1 MRKTLLSIILL
12 LITFAVFSQEN
23 DIQNFWI
30 EIEKLIETASTTE
43 LELETRLSEGAS
55 FYKHSC
61 EKCDIFDLYLFSSV
75 GKTKYF
81 CIKQQNIWQ
90 IKKTAI
96 YYNVPYNLD
105 NKSTS
110 ETEYFQYNDELFL
123 YDVENNKLEKSELNH
138 LSAVVDVKNID
149 FLIDLLSR
157 YQ

>member
-1 MRKTLLSIILL
+1 MNNTMYVLLVILVVSKLNIRHRKSP
-12 LITFAVFSQEN
+12 
-23 DIQNFWI
+23 
-30 EIEKLIETASTTE
+30 
-43 LELETRLSEGAS
+43 RLSEYS
-55 FYKHSC
+55 FINYL
-61 EKCDIFDLYLFSSV
+61 ELYLFSSV

-110 ETEYFQYNDELFL
+110 KTEYFQYNGELFL
-123 YDVENNKLEKSELNH
+123 YNLENNKFEKSELNH

-149 FLIDLLSR
+149 ILIDLLSR
-157 YQ
+157 YL